1 MLPLLVV
8 MTGVGSVLS
17 ECSLKTSCDQ
27 CMSDSACVWCP
38 DPSITT
44 KCFEA
49 KSADKCSKE
58 IINIKSD
65 FSIVENKPLVSES
78 IDNQFIQIAPQK
90 IEAKLR
96 PGTPVKINFQVAH
109 AKDFPVD
116 LYFLMDLSWSMRKS
130 RENLAKT
137 GGDIISKI
145 KEKTRNLATGFGS
158 FIEKNVQPFTS
169 AISSYNCF
177 DNDNCAPPYSFYHK
191 SSLGNILSDEFY
203 QAVME
208 SPMGGNIDDPE
219 GSLDALMQV
228 MVCGDRIGWREN
240 SRKIIIVSTD
250 RDYHFALDG
259 KLAGIFTANDGQCHL
274 NNTGDGSGYYT
285 EGETLDYPSVS
296 HINSVAQQQNFII
309 IFAVTAQY
317 QEAYEAL
324 AERITGSK
332 VGVLEKDGSN
342 IINIVEEKYDETLTE
357 IKVMENSDASV
368 NISLD
373 TTCGG
378 GSNKLGPNHCG
389 GVALGQSVNFTA
401 QISVSKCLDATETV
415 SIFPLG
421 LNENLTILVESDCD
435 CNCVS
440 LGELST
446 KVQQHR
452 KLYILS

>member
-1 MLPLLVV
+1 MMLSLLLLMVGAGLV
-8 MTGVGSVLS
+8 MS
-17 ECSLKTSCDQ
+17 ECSLKTVCDQ
-27 CMSDSACVWCP
+27 CMSDPTCVWCP

-44 KCFEA
+44 KCLDVNN
-49 KSADKCSKE
+49 ADKCSKD
-58 IINIKSD
+58 IISIKSD
-65 FSIVENKPLVSES
+65 FKIVDNKPLVSES
-78 IDNQFIQIAPQK
+78 SENQFVQITPQK

-96 PGTPVKINFQVAH
+96 PNSPIDVNFQVAH

-191 SSLGNILSDEFY
+191 SSLGNISSDEFY

-228 MVCGDRIGWREN
+228 MVCGDRIGWRED

-259 KLAGIFTANDGQCHL
+259 KLAGIFTANDGKCHL

-296 HINSVAQQQNFII
+296 HINSVATHRNFII
-309 IFAVTAQY
+309 IFAVTEQY
-317 QEAYEAL
+317 QKAYEAL

-342 IINIVEEKYDETLTE
+342 IIQIVEEKYDETLTE

-373 TTCGG
+373 TNCEGE
-378 GSNKLGPNHCG
+378 SIKLGPNHCG
-389 GVALGQSVNFTA
+389 TVSLGQSVNFTA
-401 QISVSKCLDATETV
+401 KISVGRCLDKAEIV

-421 LNENLTILVESDCD
+421 LNENLTIVVESDCD
-435 CNCVS
+435 CNCKS
-440 LGELST
+440 LG
-446 KVQQHR
+446 
-452 KLYILS
+452 I